1 MPSEGCFHHPCAVRS
16 ADEMGAEM
24 NKYSVGTCLDYL
36 PQNSR
41 EALQMLNRAYYHL
54 RNQEKDGGPY
64 KTLAARKL
72 IEAASQ
78 ELADELM
85 EVA

>member
-1 MPSEGCFHHPCAVRS
+1 MPAESCFHGFGSVPEELG
-16 ADEMGAEM
+16 DQM
-24 NKYSVGTCLDYL
+24 NKYGVGTCLDYL

-54 RNQEKDGGPY
+54 RNQEKDEAPY

-72 IEAASQ
+72 IDAAAQ